1 MSSTVARVLERLVD
15 VGFQTRDEPIAPF
28 GEPLALVGAV
38 AWDVT
43 TSQLALISDLDST
56 QDVESWRQLLFA
68 GSGIR
73 HQLAGDG
80 PAAFGTPV
88 ILAIVDE
95 EGERRLRELAEDLA
109 ENYALFSRVEV
120 NLIRHSDL
128 QDDARLDV
136 ALAPLLPCCRRALGQ
151 EISRGEVQH
160 FWETLRQEIHAA
172 GPFDGMFAAHRE
184 QAARDSATAL
194 IGDSAEAPELP
205 APAPLTH
212 VEIENF
218 RSFTH
223 ATIDLAGATIIHGA
237 NGSGKSSIIESLELA
252 WAGRS
257 QRQPDDIQASEYARH
272 LPRDGSGE
280 FAITATTSQDPITTV
295 AGAPRAEL
303 PRCVLAQESIASL
316 VSSSPQDRYLQLL
329 ATTGL
334 EIPDL
339 KQRTGEL
346 VDAAKRD
353 ADAALTAAGLPRL
366 ARRDSDARKH
376 LIAELGG
383 SFAARLPSNGE
394 LAALERTLTDAAG
407 DKFTPR
413 EWEDHRATA
422 VLTRVDTLIA
432 SVLGDPE
439 ASDLPEA
446 LDDAQEVLR
455 RLAAERQAAAHAAG
469 RLLDA
474 LRMPVAAQ
482 SAATEVP
489 SAKNAPRTPPL
500 PAALAVR
507 WLSHSRSVA
516 DAAAQFRTDAEGL
529 AQKRWSN
536 QLTAYADALQA
547 AADAVPQAALEP
559 LTHTVRAPTPVRSA
573 PERRVASELYAD
585 AGFTAAPDTPQTI
598 LPALGEL
605 AGELQRHAGILHTLA
620 SELAEHPARRFAE
633 HSQRVLAAVC
643 RFELARSLR
652 REGPVMRASETL
664 VGELLQDRLAPVLR
678 ELVAAMVRFEWYFKP
693 LQVPESTRSL
703 VLGGLSTPRADLDAR
718 MTLNSAEHHIL
729 GVAWFLALHLLQPPE
744 RRRVLVLDDPTSGF
758 DTVNQA
764 GFITTLRAFAR
775 LTRPEQLIIATQ
787 DDTLAAVLAEEL
799 ASVDEWPHTATR
811 IRCRRDANDMSTT
824 SVLDC
829 LPAQHSTAEETDM
842 LGLEGKTTS
851 LLI

>member
-1 MSSTVARVLERLVD
+1 VSSAVARVLEHLVD

-28 GEPLALVGAV
+28 GELLALVGAV
-38 AWDVT
+38 AWDAT

-151 EISRGEVQH
+151 EISRGEVQR
-160 FWETLRQEIHAA
+160 FWEALRQEIHAA
-172 GPFDGMFAAHRE
+172 GPLDGMFASHRE
-184 QAARDSATAL
+184 KAARDSATAL

-205 APAPLTH
+205 APAPLAH
-212 VEIENF
+212 IEIENF

-223 ATIDLAGATIIHGA
+223 ATIDLAGATVIHGA

-257 QRQPDDIQASEYARH
+257 QRQPDDVQASEYARH

-280 FAITATTSQDPITTV
+280 FAITTTASQDSITTV
-295 AGAPRAEL
+295 ADAPRAEL

-394 LAALERTLTDAAG
+394 LVALERTLTDAAG

-422 VLTRVDTLIA
+422 ALTRADTLIA
-432 SVLGDPE
+432 SVLDDP
-439 ASDLPEA
+439 DLDLSEA

-455 RLAAERQAAAHAAG
+455 RLAAERQVAAHAAG

-474 LRMPVAAQ
+474 LRIPVAPQ
-482 SAATEVP
+482 LAATEAP

-559 LTHTVRAPTPVRSA
+559 LTHTARVSTPVRST
-573 PERRVASELYAD
+573 PERRVAGELYAD

-620 SELAEHPARRFAE
+620 SELAKHPARRFAE

-643 RFELARSLR
+643 HFELARSLR

-678 ELVAAMVRFEWYFKP
+678 ELVAATVRFEWYFKP

-718 MTLNSAEHHIL
+718 MTLNSAERHIL

-744 RRRVLVLDDPTSGF
+744 RRRVPVLDDPTSGF

-764 GFITTLRAFAR
+764 GFIATLRAFAR

-799 ASVDEWPHTATR
+799 ASVDDWPHTATR

-824 SVLDC
+824 SVLDL
-829 LPAQHSTAEETDM
+829 LPAQRSTAEETDM